1 MHIPNHSVKREKML
15 RESDGGLGET
25 DFFVKSFKGSSTMKR
40 LFLLQ
45 IFIVVVNTTSETL
58 RRQPSS
64 GLRAFDISTRYF
76 ADLISIYRD
85 SDIVWTTIDA
95 VSPAA
100 NRHNFQVLSSLSS
113 HLLPVRNCR

>member
-1 MHIPNHSVKREKML
+1 ML

-64 GLRAFDISTRYF
+64 SLR
-76 ADLISIYRD
+76 
-85 SDIVWTTIDA
+85 DIVWTTIDA